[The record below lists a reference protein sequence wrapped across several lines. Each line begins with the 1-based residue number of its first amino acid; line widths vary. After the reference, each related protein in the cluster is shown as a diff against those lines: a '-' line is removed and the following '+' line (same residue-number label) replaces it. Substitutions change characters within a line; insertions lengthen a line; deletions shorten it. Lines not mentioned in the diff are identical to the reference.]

1 MALKRSIKEADVNN
15 KHHEY
20 DSVALIG
27 REILTPKMKETVI
40 LICDGL
46 NNREISQKMGI
57 SINTVENQRQM
68 AMNRLQY
75 QGVHNVAT
83 LVKWAIVTGVYKL

>member
-1 MALKRSIKEADVNN
+1 MHN

-20 DSVALIG
+20 ESTALIG
-27 REILTPKMKETVI
+27 QEILSPRQKETVI

-46 NNREISQKMGI
+46 CNREISQKMAI
-57 SINTVENQRQM
+57 SIKTVENQRQI
-68 AMNRLQY
+68 AMDKLKH

>member
-1 MALKRSIKEADVNN
+1 MNN

-20 DSVALIG
+20 ESVALVG
-27 REILTPKMKETVI
+27 QDILTPKQKETVI

-46 NNREISQKMGI
+46 CNREISQKMGI
-57 SINTVENQRQM
+57 SINTVENQRHM
-68 AMNRLQY
+68 ALCKLKA

>member
-1 MALKRSIKEADVNN
+1 MHD
-15 KHHEY
+15 KHYEY
-20 DSVALIG
+20 SHVALVG
-27 REILTPKMKETVI
+27 RELLTPKQKETVL

-46 NNREISQKMGI
+46 SNREIAEQMGI
-57 SINTVENQRQM
+57 SIKTVENQRQM
-68 AMNRLQY
+68 VLDKLKH

>member
-1 MALKRSIKEADVNN
+1 MNN

-20 DSVALIG
+20 DAVALIG
-27 REILTPKMKETVI
+27 REILTPKMKQTVI

-46 NNREISQKMGI
+46 SNPEIAEQMGI
-57 SINTVENQRQM
+57 SVNTVENQRHM
-68 AMNRLQY
+68 AMNRLRY
-75 QGVHNVAT
+75 QGVHNIAT